1 MSRVVGFSACT
12 SFGEGTFTGS
22 RLLGAPLLRLR
33 FDFGMRTSA
42 FTLDALQTAVQRD
55 VVVLPG
61 PTHEDI
67 DRSERDERVF
77 ELFTYRVG
85 MFERHVARH
94 RPANPQRNLPFRGT
108 LEHRLDHR
116 WRGCTSGKTLFIEKC
131 GGCHTMARANTVG
144 TQGPDIDDSFRRA
157 REDGMGDTIQGVV
170 ESQIKFPS
178 QKLYPPSLNMPKD
191 LVTGLDVNDVAAY
204 VSYAA
209 ANPGKDSGALADIGG
224 GTDAKGIFK
233 TNCGSCHTLAE
244 AGTSGTSGPNLD
256 NLKLSSAAIT
266 KQIQNGGNGMPP
278 FKGSLD
284 DKQIADVLAY
294 FKANPAK

>member
-1 MSRVVGFSACT
+1 MHKRPPHIAKKAAAAAIA
-12 SFGEGTFTGS
+12 
-22 RLLGAPLLRLR
+22 L
-33 FDFGMRTSA
+33 
-42 FTLDALQTAVQRD
+42 TLAAAVSGCGNESKTD
-55 VVVLPG
+55 L
-61 PTHEDI
+61 
-67 DRSERDERVF
+67 
-77 ELFTYRVG
+77 
-85 MFERHVARH
+85 
-94 RPANPQRNLPFRGT
+94 AN
-108 LEHRLDHR
+108 
-116 WRGCTSGKTLFIEKC
+116 GKTLFIEKC

-284 DKQIADVLAY
+284 DKQIAMLAK
-294 FKANPAK
+294 FISVIENK